1 MRTRALWMLGL
12 ALLLAGAAVF
22 LARNWLEGQIQE
34 AANVEQQQQQIPTT
48 TVVVAAAKLDFGSN
62 ILREHLREV
71 DWPPGSVPQGAFH
84 KIDEIIPEGETRVA
98 LRSIEINEPI
108 LPSKVSG
115 LGGRAS
121 LSTLIAKGMRATTIR
136 VNDVNGVAGFV
147 LPGDRVDILLTRE
160 RSKEDLI
167 TDILLQNVR
176 VLGIDQDANDN
187 RDQPAVVKAVTL
199 EVTTEQAQKL
209 TLAQRLGVL
218 SLALRNIENTE
229 PEKTKTVSSRD
240 LLIGEAI
247 VAPAPKDQDGRV
259 VATRGRKATREVV
272 KTKAVPTKQR
282 SSVRIVRG
290 LAVTEYDVQPERRG
304 LAPPSVPRPRTI
316 LPQRLTPVKP
326 PVLAPD
332 GGKNV
337 QLLQKPAEPGGV
349 VEDEDGVGL
358 RGLFQPAAPTNLLR
372 RKIGNAELGR

>member
-1 MRTRALWMLGL
+1 MKTRALWMLGL

-22 LARNWLEGQIQE
+22 LARNWLEGQIQQ
-34 AANVEQQQQQIPTT
+34 ANVVERQAPIPIT
-48 TVVVAAAKLDFGSN
+48 TVVVAAAKLEFGTG

-71 DWPPGSVPQGAFH
+71 DWPAGAVPQGSFRT
-84 KIDEIIPEGETRVA
+84 IEDVISEDDVRVA

-121 LSTLIAKGMRATTIR
+121 LSTLISRGMRATTIR

-160 RSKEDLI
+160 RSTAQDLS
-167 TDILLQNVR
+167 TDVLLQNVR

-187 RDQPAVVKAVTL
+187 REQPAVVKAVTL

-218 SLALRNIENTE
+218 SLALRNIANTE
-229 PEKTKTVSSRD
+229 AEKSETITSRD

-247 VAPAPKDQDGRV
+247 KSPEPTDEEGKV
-259 VATRGRKATREVV
+259 VAKKERKKTRGVV
-272 KTKAVPTKQR
+272 VTTAPTQAAAKR
-282 SSVRIVRG
+282 HFSVRIVRG
-290 LAVTEYDVQPERRG
+290 MSPTEYEVQTERQS
-304 LAPPSVPRPRTI
+304 LVPPAPARPQTI
-316 LPQRLTPVKP
+316 LPKRTDPEMAEPKP
-326 PVLAPD
+326 LGDERNA
-332 GGKNV
+332 
-337 QLLQKPAEPGGV
+337 QLLPAPTEPANLP
-349 VEDEDGVGL
+349 DDGDDIEM
-358 RGLFQPAAPTNLLR
+358 RGL
-372 RKIGNAELGR
+372 